1 MCAVAAA
8 QAQYVQR
15 GKATYYSK
23 RATGART
30 SSGERLHH
38 DSLTCA
44 HRTYPFGTKLQVTN
58 LQNGRSVVVRVTDRG
73 PFARGRIIDL
83 SWRAAKE
90 LGILTQGVAMVE
102 VVRADEIV
110 VPFKPSNDKRGRRGT
125 KCARPTAGLHA
136 KRQDAVPQPAI
147 AAKRRGM
154 TATRAHSASHRQ
166 TARKRAAD
174 PHGEGKQP
182 AFHQCP
188 CFKPSA
194 GEAPCLQMGCQ
205 RLRSG
210 TRSSLTCDVISLSP
224 CTTPSLSTASPSLR
238 RESANTVAV

>member
-110 VPFKPSNDKRGRRGT
+110 VPFKPSDDKRLVEFDFESSDLEDHLRPSWHEMREANRRPPRKAARRRATTRHSGKAARHDSHTGSQRKPPADSKEAGR
-125 KCARPTAGLHA
+125 
-136 KRQDAVPQPAI
+136 
-147 AAKRRGM
+147 
-154 TATRAHSASHRQ
+154 
-166 TARKRAAD
+166 
-174 PHGEGKQP
+174 
-182 AFHQCP
+182 
-188 CFKPSA
+188 
-194 GEAPCLQMGCQ
+194 
-205 RLRSG
+205 
-210 TRSSLTCDVISLSP
+210 
-224 CTTPSLSTASPSLR
+224 
-238 RESANTVAV
+238 